1 MMRTADVAL
10 CIEDEASAA
19 ERMPTGSAKSGFGP
33 RETSSDVVEH
43 VLTFVLTL
51 HILKCKTLIL
61 QGGGEGGN

>member
-1 MMRTADVAL
+1 MLREYAH
-10 CIEDEASAA
+10 
-19 ERMPTGSAKSGFGP
+19 RMSSESGFRP
-33 RETSSDVVEH
+33 CETSSDVAEH